1 MKSTITILF
10 KFRFPF
16 VRVPYPELICWV
28 LCTDEGE
35 LWKPWRMKQSDY
47 VYNMQSFMKTH
58 SMPLSGLF
66 DVDSFP
72 EFSLLLV
79 ELFLSPFLSGPQ
91 MSSIT
96 SSWCWGFVLCYK
108 GELGRQMQLLHQDH
122 LLCQWQ
128 TTFIVLPKRTNR
140 RPYHWGAE
148 NSALPNTCSGDLC
161 EFQWS
166 FFLWCPTSSCDFL
179 WLLGSAV
186 SPLQLV
192 GKSPFPRFKSGL
204 QWTPLKVILI
214 WKE

>member
-128 TTFIVLPKRTNR
+128 TTFIALPKRTEDHITGEQRIALCQIRVPVIFANFSDR
-140 RPYHWGAE
+140 FFFGAP
-148 NSALPNTCSGDLC
+148 LPLV
-161 EFQWS
+161 
-166 FFLWCPTSSCDFL
+166 TSC
-179 WLLGSAV
+179 GS
-186 SPLQLV
+186 
-192 GKSPFPRFKSGL
+192 
-204 QWTPLKVILI
+204 
-214 WKE
+214 